1 MWTYLLG
8 PFLSLFPKPWRQAL
22 PFSRSVQWGP
32 AAAVGGFLE
41 TVAALF
47 ALSHWYFSAM
57 IGWVSNGMEAA
68 ESGKMGAGI
77 TELDITSA
85 AYTVWITHPLTWL
98 ISYFAFE
105 GTVRLCS
112 AAFTGGVFGTLPL
125 VLLDK
130 LLFAPFRYRPL
141 EARTVAASPVNDRP
155 SFLDMI
161 CDWRFLSRG
170 SEVADEIF
178 YDRIAGEDFLEIHAG
193 RRKKDWGALPGELLP
208 AGKLFARNQPAP
220 LPLQV
225 TPPTRRSARPHR
237 ARIRAPRRCLLTVSP
252 RNPSNMSCL

>member
-8 PFLSLFPKPWRQAL
+8 PFLSLFPKPWREAL

-85 AYTVWITHPLTWL
+85 AYTVWITHPLTWF

-130 LLFAPFRYRPL
+130 LLFAPFRYRPSK
-141 EARTVAASPVNDRP
+141 ARAVAASSFNDRP

-161 CDWRFLSRG
+161 CEWKLPSRS

-178 YDRIAGEDFLEIHAG
+178 YDRIAGEDFLEIHAC
-193 RRKKDWGALPGELLP
+193 RRKKDWAPPRVVRCQESYYRLESCSRGTNPRPFRYKLRRLEAGVPGRTVLSYVLPDAGGA
-208 AGKLFARNQPAP
+208 Q
-220 LPLQV
+220 Q
-225 TPPTRRSARPHR
+225 
-237 ARIRAPRRCLLTVSP
+237 
-252 RNPSNMSCL
+252 

>member
-8 PFLSLFPKPWRQAL
+8 PFLSLFPKPWREAL

-85 AYTVWITHPLTWL
+85 AYTVWITHPLTWF

-130 LLFAPFRYRPL
+130 LFFAPFRYRSS
-141 EARTVAASPVNDRP
+141 EARAVAANSFNDRP

-161 CDWRFLSRG
+161 CEWKFPSRS
-170 SEVADEIF
+170 SELADEIF
-178 YDRIAGEDFLEIHAG
+178 YDRIAGEDFLEIHAC
-193 RRKKDWGALPGELLP
+193 RRKKDWTPPRVVRFQDEYYRLESCLRGPQPRPFRYKLRRLP
-208 AGKLFARNQPAP
+208 AGVPGRTVLLYAP
-220 LPLQV
+220 PE
-225 TPPTRRSARPHR
+225 A
-237 ARIRAPRRCLLTVSP
+237 VS
-252 RNPSNMSCL
+252 RVQD

>member
-8 PFLSLFPKPWRQAL
+8 PFFSLFPKPWREAL

-47 ALSHWYFSAM
+47 ALAHWYFSAM
-57 IGWVSNGMEAA
+57 IAWVSHGLDAA
-68 ESGKMGAGI
+68 QSGKMGAGI

-85 AYTVWITHPLTWL
+85 AYTVWITHPLTWF

-125 VLLDK
+125 VVLDK
-130 LLFAPFRYRPL
+130 LLFAPFRYRPP
-141 EARTVAASPVNDRP
+141 EARAVAASPLNDRA

-161 CDWRFLSRG
+161 CEWKFPSRS

-178 YDRIAGEDFLEIHAG
+178 YDRIAGEDFLEIHAC
-193 RRKKDWGALPGELLP
+193 RRKKDWTPPRVVRSQDEYYRLESCLRGPQPRPFRYKLRRLP
-208 AGKLFARNQPAP
+208 AGVPGRTVLQYAP
-220 LPLQV
+220 PEV
-225 TPPTRRSARPHR
+225 TTEQR
-237 ARIRAPRRCLLTVSP
+237 
-252 RNPSNMSCL
+252 